1 MASAASLR
9 ALSQP
14 KGAAKKATGVIGSEA
29 ERKRK
34 EESLKESKLSEL
46 MYKKSEAEAHLSQGQ
61 FEAAIPV
68 ALEAMTLSVEL
79 YGKESIDVVPCY
91 LLLAEANL
99 GTQQLGQ
106 AEWYLSQ
113 ANWAVVK
120 SPDCSVTVSVEGKP

>member
-79 YGKESIDVVPCY
+79 YGKES
-91 LLLAEANL
+91 AERYCKTL
-99 GTQQLGQ
+99 P
-106 AEWYLSQ
+106 
-113 ANWAVVK
+113 K
-120 SPDCSVTVSVEGKP
+120 K